1 MATGN
6 NMPLSRFSI
15 LNLARARSGPTAV
28 RQLADW
34 GANVIMVEMPPE
46 IDGGDPFGFDRHGC
60 DFQNLRRNC
69 RSMTLNLKSEEG
81 KEIFF
86 KLTETA
92 DVVVENW
99 RPDVKYRLGIDYESL
114 RKVNPRIVYASIS
127 GFGQDGPY
135 RSRPGLDQVAQ
146 GLGGIMSV
154 NGKPESGPVRVGIPI
169 ADLTAGHLLA
179 QGILIALLER
189 EASGEGQWVYTSLLE
204 AQIAMMDF
212 QAARWLMR
220 GEVPKQLGNGHP
232 IAAAVGLFA
241 TADGELNIQASGDQL
256 FKRLCE
262 TLGAPEMVDDPDYV
276 DRHKRLENR
285 DMLDGKIAELTGKF
299 TSAELVEK
307 LNEAGVPCGPVY
319 TVDQVFADP
328 QVKHL
333 AMEPTVEHAKLGT
346 YKVVGQPLHMSRTP
360 QHMRNA
366 TPELGEHTE
375 AVLAEIGYDGDAVAG
390 LRQRNVI

>member
-1 MATGN
+1 
-6 NMPLSRFSI
+6 
-15 LNLARARSGPTAV
+15 
-28 RQLADW
+28 
-34 GANVIMVEMPPE
+34 
-46 IDGGDPFGFDRHGC
+46 
-60 DFQNLRRNC
+60 
-69 RSMTLNLKSEEG
+69 
-81 KEIFF
+81 
-86 KLTETA
+86 
-92 DVVVENW
+92 VVENW
-99 RPDVKYRLGIDYESL
+99 RPDVKHRLGIDYESL

-169 ADLTAGHLLA
+169 ADLTAGHFMA

-189 EASGEGQWVYTSLLE
+189 EVSGEGQWVYTSLLE

-220 GEVPKQLGNGHP
+220 GEVPKQVGNAHP
-232 IAAAVGLFA
+232 IAAAVELFP
-241 TADGELNIQASGDQL
+241 TADGELNIQASGDPL
-256 FKRLCE
+256 FKRLCV

-285 DMLDGKIAELTGKF
+285 DALDGKIAELTRKF
-299 TSAELVEK
+299 TTAELIDK

-319 TVDQVFADP
+319 AMDQVFADP

-333 AMEPTVEHAKLGT
+333 AMEPTVDHPKLGT

-375 AVLAEIGYDGDAVAG
+375 AVLAEIGYDVDAVAG
-390 LRQRNVI
+390 LRERKVI

>member
-1 MATGN
+1 
-6 NMPLSRFSI
+6 
-15 LNLARARSGPTAV
+15 
-28 RQLADW
+28 
-34 GANVIMVEMPPE
+34 
-46 IDGGDPFGFDRHGC
+46 
-60 DFQNLRRNC
+60 
-69 RSMTLNLKSEEG
+69 
-81 KEIFF
+81 
-86 KLTETA
+86 
-92 DVVVENW
+92 
-99 RPDVKYRLGIDYESL
+99 
-114 RKVNPRIVYASIS
+114 
-127 GFGQDGPY
+127 
-135 RSRPGLDQVAQ
+135 
-146 GLGGIMSV
+146 
-154 NGKPESGPVRVGIPI
+154 
-169 ADLTAGHLLA
+169 
-179 QGILIALLER
+179 
-189 EASGEGQWVYTSLLE
+189 
-204 AQIAMMDF
+204 
-212 QAARWLMR
+212 MR

-285 DMLDGKIAELTGKF
+285 DMLDGKIGELTREF
-299 TSAELVEK
+299 TSAELIEK
-307 LNEAGVPCGPVY
+307 LNQAGVPCGPVY

-333 AMEPTVEHAKLGT
+333 AMDPTVGHAKLGT